1 MLIHVS
7 YCSSPD
13 SWWMA
18 IDDGAAPGWARTSH
32 DDDEAAYDGMT
43 WDAPSEHDHDHAR
56 DAHAADHY

>member
-1 MLIHVS
+1 
-7 YCSSPD
+7 
-13 SWWMA
+13 MA